1 MNLSKKGNK
10 IWAKDQSD
18 LTRVK
23 PPLNNSLYFK
33 DTNVASGETAYQLVQ
48 PNCTTLHVCTAVLR
62 AISHIVNALDSGYA
76 KYQKNGWITQYRPYP
91 DVCITT
97 LSNDGKAMNTTLSC
111 TDKNGVISNTNF
123 DDFPDAWFFHV
134 LIGIKLGIL
143 DEGQYSCTNIKR
155 TIDDFVKVALMGNF
169 ESTYTQKDVVV
180 FTNDVYAHCLMKGY
194 DIDDFALLSKANPI
208 NKADLSQIS
217 GNLQIEDGASLCNS
231 QKAPT
236 LQKLMGKYT
245 VGSSTNTSEKYD
257 QFVVCPEVEQVCKIL
272 KANALGKTSIP
283 QNFLFTGVAGTGKSS
298 AAYMIARACNLN
310 YSFVVG
316 SENLTMDELLV
327 NTTLG
332 DKPGEII
339 KVESPLVKAF
349 REGGVIE
356 FQEAN
361 CIKRP
366 NVIQF
371 LNPLLD
377 DNGELQLSTGE
388 RLIRHP
394 NTVIIFTANVGYEGT
409 KGMNQALLSRC
420 SAKFEF
426 ELPNDSTL
434 IKRLV
439 NRSGIAKEIAA
450 KMIKVMHSV
459 NKVLEESGY
468 TDGCCSYREVENW
481 AKMSMM
487 FGNIYESAG
496 FTIVN
501 SATNDVDGR
510 AEVTEAIL
518 TQFTQN
524 EVVDDVIDLNA

>member
-1 MNLSKKGNK
+1 MNLNKKGNK
-10 IWAKDQSD
+10 CWAKSQDTIYE
-18 LTRVK
+18 LLK
-23 PPLNNSLYFK
+23 PFDKAEYLE
-33 DTNVASGETAYQLVQ
+33 NVQVARGETVYEMLSPTVSE
-48 PNCTTLHVCTAVLR
+48 LHPCTAVLK
-62 AISHIVNALDSGYA
+62 AISHLVIGEPNGFACYKD
-76 KYQKNGWITQYRPYP
+76 NGWITQYRFP
-91 DVCITT
+91 DTCITT
-97 LSNDGKAMNTTLSC
+97 LTTNDVTLSY
-111 TDKNGVISNTNF
+111 TNRNGVISNTNF
-123 DDFPDAWFFHV
+123 DDVPDAWFYHV
-134 LIGIKLGIL
+134 LVGIYYGLL
-143 DEGQYSCTNIKR
+143 DEGNYTNVNIKR
-155 TIDDFVKVALMGNF
+155 KIEKLITSYGNGTFEKDFPSK
-169 ESTYTQKDVVV
+169 KHIVV

-194 DIDDFALLSKANPI
+194 DYGDFPLLSKSSVHI
-208 NKADLSQIS
+208 DMKDVTSIDGRVDLSVLTGGS
-217 GNLQIEDGASLCNS
+217 AALSSSKNKTLKNLL
-231 QKAPT
+231 
-236 LQKLMGKYT
+236 GKYT
-245 VGSSTNTSEKYD
+245 IGDSTNTSDKYD
-257 QFVVCPEVEQVCKIL
+257 KFVVCQEVEQVCKIL
-272 KANALGKTSIP
+272 KANALKKTSIP
-283 QNFLFTGVAGTGKSS
+283 QNFLFTGIAGTGKSS

-332 DKPGEII
+332 EKPGEVI

-388 RLIRHP
+388 KLVRHP

-426 ELPNDSTL
+426 ELPNDTVL
-434 IKRLV
+434 AKRLV
-439 NRSGIAKEIAA
+439 DRSGISKENAE
-450 KMIKVMHSV
+450 KMVKVMHSI

-468 TDGCCSYREVENW
+468 SDGCCSYREVENW

-487 FGNIYESAG
+487 FGNIYDSAL
-496 FTIVN
+496 FTVVN

-518 TQFTQN
+518 TQFDKTDC
-524 EVVDDVIDLNA
+524 VDNMIELA